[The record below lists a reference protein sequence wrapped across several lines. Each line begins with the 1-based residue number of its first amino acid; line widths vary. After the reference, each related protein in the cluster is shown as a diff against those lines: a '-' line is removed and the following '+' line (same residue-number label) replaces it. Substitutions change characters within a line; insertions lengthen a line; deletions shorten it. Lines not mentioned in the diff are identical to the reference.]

1 MFTFVL
7 WCLLLICCWPLAL
20 AALVIYPLVW
30 LILLPFRIAGFAV
43 YGVLS
48 AVWAL
53 ATLPFRILARAF

>member
-30 LILLPFRIAGFAV
+30 LVLLPFKIIGFAV
-43 YGVLS
+43 GGILQT
-48 AVWAL
+48 VWAL
-53 ATLPFRILARAF
+53 ATLPFRILSRVF